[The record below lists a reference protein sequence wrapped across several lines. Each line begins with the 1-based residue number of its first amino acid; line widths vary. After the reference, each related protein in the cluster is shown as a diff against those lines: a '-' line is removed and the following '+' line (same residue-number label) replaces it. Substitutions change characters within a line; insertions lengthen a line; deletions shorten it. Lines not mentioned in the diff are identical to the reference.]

1 MKRFFIPAILILIFC
16 GGGKEKNVSV
26 QKTEL
31 ELVQKKSVLIVI
43 AHRDFR
49 DEEFKEPFELLKN
62 SGFKVTVA
70 STDTTPAKG
79 MLGMVVKP
87 EILISQVIPDSF
99 NGLVIAGGTGFKE
112 LWDDKVLHN
121 IIRNFYD
128 NHKTI
133 AAICIAP
140 VALARA
146 GILKDKKATVY
157 PQVADEIKPY
167 CREFTSRD
175 VEISDNVITGSGPQA
190 AKEFARAIL
199 EAISK

>member
-1 MKRFFIPAILILIFC
+1 MKSLFISAILILIFC
-16 GGGKEKNVSV
+16 GGGKEKKVTV
-26 QKTEL
+26 QKSEQ

-79 MLGMVVKP
+79 MLGMIVKP

-99 NGLVIAGGTGFKE
+99 NALVIAGGTGCRE
-112 LWDDKVLHN
+112 LWDDKALHS
-121 IIRNFYD
+121 IIRNFFD
-128 NHKTI
+128 KHKVI

-175 VEISDNVITGSGPQA
+175 VEISDNVITGSGPQV
-190 AKEFARAIL
+190 AKEFAQAIF